1 MLLHV
6 ARATVL
12 SCRWLFVTCLAA
24 HCLLFAF
31 LMCICIYNNIYYMCM
46 HILHIC
52 TRSSR
57 RPIPTILCT
66 VILAAPDAVAFSK
79 DTFSLHYIS
88 SCRVARTLL
97 RDREQKTK
105 IRVDIQKKNALE
117 YRKRRAVNSGLLYY
131 HISYACLQYV
141 CVHIIL

>member
-6 ARATVL
+6 ARSTVL
-12 SCRWLFVTCLAA
+12 SCLWLFVTRLAA

-31 LMCICIYNNIYYMCM
+31 LMCM

-66 VILAAPDAVAFSK
+66 VILAAPHAVAFSK
-79 DTFSLHYIS
+79 DTLSLHYIS
-88 SCRVARTLL
+88 SCRVAHTLL

-105 IRVDIQKKNALE
+105 IRVDIQKKNARE
-117 YRKRRAVNSGLLYY
+117 YRKRRAVGSGLLYY
-131 HISYACLQYV
+131 HISHACLQYV